1 MVKRVVFLSALA
13 ALVAF
18 PVDVFAEET
27 EVLSFDTKEMEAD
40 SDGDVWF
47 GIKIKVRN
55 SGQPGSIVV
64 VVKALDKEGFELKSV
79 LLRREFGANEINVL
93 LERTCL
99 DKRQYPEL
107 DKWIIYGISNWPD

>member
-1 MVKRVVFLSALA
+1 MVKRVVFLAALA
-13 ALVAF
+13 ALIAF

-27 EVLSFDTKEMEAD
+27 KVLSFDTKEMETD

-55 SGQPGSIVV
+55 PGQPGRITVA
-64 VVKALDKEGFELKSV
+64 VKALDKEGFELKSV
-79 LLRREFGANEINVL
+79 LLRREFGANEVNVL
-93 LERTCL
+93 LERTYL
-99 DKRQYPEL
+99 DKHRYPEL